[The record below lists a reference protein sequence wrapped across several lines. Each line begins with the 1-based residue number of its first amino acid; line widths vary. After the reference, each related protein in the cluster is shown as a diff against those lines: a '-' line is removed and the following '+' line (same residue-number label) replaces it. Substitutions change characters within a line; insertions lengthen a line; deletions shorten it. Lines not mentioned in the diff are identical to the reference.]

1 MNWKLRKLFEL
12 VKNKGMK
19 LQEVYAL
26 IPGSQEV
33 YERNIRKALKAT
45 PPAEFGA
52 HSYSDLTACLGPV
65 PDKIVVE
72 VSKSDGHCYFEVDV
86 SVDEA
91 GMISFGTAKEVEYKL
106 VSKAKNESHLFYE
119 SLDQVKPENRRYD
132 EQHAANLRL
141 NESGETAYL
150 SVDFAGQADVRNH
163 NGRIYTLECLQEA
176 VEELQDRLPLPFGT
190 VHEDQ
195 TDLGKVAGLI
205 HEVVFDAE
213 TGKVS
218 IPKIELLDT
227 TSGND
232 LKELLDKEIAI
243 EVSHRAVGQGYIDK
257 DESTGQET
265 EIVTWLRYE
274 GIDTVWPGRSG
285 FGNTHLQR
293 KPESRQ
299 GNAGGDAPVANP
311 SANLPAM
318 TSEEIAKLV
327 AKTVT
332 ETVQGTL
339 TPYQAQLQEQLTA
352 QREQQSKFLLKSLS
366 AEVIEEILLDYPQF
380 GDVEKDSLR
389 AIVADT
395 DKLYERVSSNP
406 TDRASV
412 KAAQQ
417 RMIEGTV
424 EMISK
429 VRAQYGLSAKQL
441 PEGRSGSRY
450 INRYGGVTNVDEVI
464 SNSPLD
470 ITETTRIVNTAVDAV
485 FQGNPVLKEQS
496 ERNQKHPN
504 FQVHAE
510 MLDREMHRLA
520 PQIQSE
526 LDQGLKWET
535 LQSGVAVPVS
545 ITSLYI
551 ELVAWKMLTAIPH
564 VQLHPMVSLLE
575 NIPIEGFTSAYGRK
589 AGLDKWAQAS
599 GVGEHTSIP
608 TSKIDFGNHV
618 LAASAQKYAT
628 TYTQEALATIRNTV
642 MDIQTSV
649 VALCGK
655 DLSDMIDGMLWEL
668 QVNEALAGDSTK
680 VSTAEAL
687 TAVGTAATATEW
699 KAKKAGWVT
708 YEWLVIKDSH
718 NPTRSYPQ
726 RLFPDFGEHTQGASG
741 ITRQAMKLTDAQ
753 SADYE
758 YARRDD
764 GTIDESKHWY
774 FDAVDG
780 VVTLTAAGRTLLD
793 SDTTDA
799 LTLTYQYSNNFTAW
813 NATLPTGM
821 AFKDHLWDLRFAI
834 SAARQ
839 KVIDQNYTPHT
850 IAWSFA
856 AEDQI
861 AGGENFRRDGL
872 TQTDVVDA
880 QNTVRDF
887 AGTMPTWSANFP
899 KKFVLIFEDKFALY
913 GIHTPYMMGPP
924 QMIDETGDPFLSGN
938 QFAGAA
944 IPKWQKASVVG
955 LQNFQYLD

>member
-19 LQEVYAL
+19 LAEVYAL

-33 YERNIRKALKAT
+33 YERNIRKALKT
-45 PPAEFGA
+45 SPPAEFGA
-52 HSYSDLTACLGPV
+52 HSWSWLEACLGPA

-72 VSKSDGHCYFEVDV
+72 VSKPDGYCYFEVDV
-86 SVDEA
+86 NVDAA
-91 GMISFGTAKEVEYKL
+91 GSITFGTATEVEYEL
-106 VSKAKNESHLFYE
+106 VSKAKNEARQFQE
-119 SLDQVKPENRRYD
+119 SLDQVKPQPRRYD
-132 EQHAANLRL
+132 ESIAANLSLR
-141 NESGETAYL
+141 ESEGTSYL
-150 SVDFAGQADVRNH
+150 SVDFAGQADVRNR

-205 HEVVFDAE
+205 HEVTFDPE

-227 TSGND
+227 TSGTD
-232 LKELLDKEIAI
+232 LKEILDKDVAVEI
-243 EVSHRAVGQGYIDK
+243 SHRAVGQGYLDT

-265 EIVTWLRYE
+265 EYVTWLRYE

-285 FGNTHLQR
+285 FGNTNLLP
-293 KPESRQ
+293 KPES
-299 GNAGGDAPVANP
+299 APP
-311 SANLPAM
+311 TPA
-318 TSEEIAKLV
+318 TPPGAPPQPGTQL
-327 AKTVT
+327 T
-332 ETVQGTL
+332 ETRVAEIVAQGMAIAL
-339 TPYQAQLQEQLTA
+339 TPLQTQFQQQLDEQKK
-352 QREQQSKFLLKSLS
+352 QQDKNSVRVIA
-366 AEVIEEILLDYPQF
+366 AETIEEVLLAYPQF
-380 GDVEKDSLR
+380 GDVEKDELR
-389 AIVADT
+389 RVGLDVNRV
-395 DKLYERVSSNP
+395 YERVSSNP
-406 TDRASV
+406 TDRAAI
-412 KAAQQ
+412 KAAQE
-417 RMIEGTV
+417 RLIEGQV
-424 EMISK
+424 ETFSK
-429 VRAQYGLSAKQL
+429 MHAAYKLGAKNL

-450 INRYGGVTNVDEVI
+450 INRYGGVTTVEEVI
-464 SNSPLD
+464 GESPLD
-470 ITETTRIVNTAVDAV
+470 IAETNRIVNTAVDAIY
-485 FQGNPVLKEQS
+485 QGNTILKEQS

-504 FQVHAE
+504 FQIHAKI
-510 MLDREMHRLA
+510 LDRQMHQLA
-520 PQIQSE
+520 PAIQSE
-526 LDQGLKWET
+526 MDRGLKWET
-535 LQSGVAVPVS
+535 LQAGVEVPVS
-545 ITSLYI
+545 ITSMYI

-564 VQLHPMVSLLE
+564 VQLHPMTVLLE
-575 NIPIEGFTSAYGRK
+575 NIPIEGFTSAYGKK

-599 GVGEHTSIP
+599 SVGEHTNIP

-655 DLSDMIDGMLWEL
+655 DLADMIDGMLWEL
-668 QVNEALAGDSTK
+668 MVNEALAGNSTK
-680 VSTAEAL
+680 VSTAEVL
-687 TAVGTAATATEW
+687 TPVGAKGTATKWTA
-699 KAKKAGWVT
+699 ANAGWIT
-708 YEWLVIKDSH
+708 YEWLVVKDDN

-726 RLFPDFGEHTQGASG
+726 RLFPADGATEQTTSG
-741 ITRQAMKLTDAQ
+741 ITRQVMHLTDDH
-753 SADYE
+753 STPTKYE
-758 YARRDD
+758 YMDD
-764 GTIDESKHWY
+764 WT

-780 VVTLTAAGRTLLD
+780 TITLTTAGRTK
-793 SDTTDA
+793 
-799 LTLTYQYSNNFTAW
+799 LTASNGDDLKLTYQYSDNFTAW
-813 NATLPTGM
+813 DATLPSGM
-821 AFKDHLWDLRFAI
+821 SFKDHLWDLRFAI

-839 KVIDQNYTPHT
+839 KVVDQNYNPHT

-872 TQTDVVDA
+872 TVTDVVDA

-899 KKFVLIFEDKFALY
+899 KKFVLVFEDKFALY